1 MDANTNP
8 IELCGTVAAVIYQ
21 NEENGYTVL
30 KLDVDD
36 GSQTMVVGCI
46 PYAVPGESMIVTGS
60 WMTHPAH
67 GQQFKAEFAE
77 RTMPETA
84 DAIYA
89 YLAGRAVRG
98 IGPATA
104 SLLVS
109 RFGADTLNVL
119 EYEPEKL
126 TAIKGISLSRAK
138 AMSANFRRQ
147 AGMRRLIEFLA
158 SANIRPVIALRM
170 YQYYGDEALQLVQ
183 DNPYILVSDAIGA
196 TFQEADAL
204 ALGHGFDDQS
214 AERVAAATLY
224 ELAYNAVRGHCFIS
238 YRNLLAATSQLSGV
252 SDELVAQ
259 SVDTLVERGELVR
272 ERVAGCDG
280 CYLAR
285 LHEAEAYTAERLLV
299 MAQNE
304 YRRMPDTDKIAAQI
318 EAQLGLTF
326 AEQQKE
332 TLRLACQHQVIAI
345 TGGPGT
351 GKTTSIRAI
360 LALFDVLKLDT
371 QLAAPRTED
380 LPQILGQ
387 LSFVAVTHAAQ
398 QIAFQVRRTTLQRRS
413 GKDRTD
419 DILQALQPV
428 GTDKA
433 DLPNASFLQL
443 CEHLA
448 PAQGALRGLIEDPQH
463 FAPLVFTHGK
473 YHIKSFCFYAPLA
486 VDLHVY
492 AIDEDDWVIS
502 LQRAREPLRN
512 IFSKV
517 VQHPRNTRLAVVLA
531 IDILEYLA
539 DLFLRKTFRI
549 QRSGKAFAFILL
561 MA

>member
-67 GQQFKAEFAE
+67 GQQFKADFAE

-104 SLLVS
+104 SLMVS

-126 TAIKGISLSRAK
+126 CTIKGISLSKAK

-170 YQYYGDEALQLVQ
+170 YQYYGDDALQLVQ

-252 SDELVAQ
+252 PDGLVAE
-259 SVDTLVERGELVR
+259 SVDTLVQSGELVR

-285 LHEAEAYTAERLLV
+285 LHEAEAYIFGMNSAGKAPVTVKAYERKRQSGNVLDVVPEGTPAEVVEHRLPENERICSACGSEMVEIGKEVRRSLMMEPAEFWV
-299 MAQNE
+299 REDVYYTYACKNCEQETGEANIVKAAKKAFDELGVKRLPSVKSLQEEYAKLLSEKKAAYAE
-304 YRRMPDTDKIAAQI
+304 YRRSRDEMRELLLHKQNVDRM
-318 EAQLGLTF
+318 LGKN
-326 AEQQKE
+326 E
-332 TLRLACQHQVIAI
+332 
-345 TGGPGT
+345 
-351 GKTTSIRAI
+351 
-360 LALFDVLKLDT
+360 
-371 QLAAPRTED
+371 
-380 LPQILGQ
+380 
-387 LSFVAVTHAAQ
+387 
-398 QIAFQVRRTTLQRRS
+398 RS
-413 GKDRTD
+413 EEKKQEHDR
-419 DILQALQPV
+419 Q
-428 GTDKA
+428 
-433 DLPNASFLQL
+433 
-443 CEHLA
+443 
-448 PAQGALRGLIEDPQH
+448 
-463 FAPLVFTHGK
+463 
-473 YHIKSFCFYAPLA
+473 
-486 VDLHVY
+486 
-492 AIDEDDWVIS
+492 
-502 LQRAREPLRN
+502 
-512 IFSKV
+512 
-517 VQHPRNTRLAVVLA
+517 
-531 IDILEYLA
+531 
-539 DLFLRKTFRI
+539 
-549 QRSGKAFAFILL
+549 
-561 MA
+561 

>member
-104 SLLVS
+104 SLMVS

-126 TAIKGISLSRAK
+126 CTIKGISLSKAK

-170 YQYYGDEALQLVQ
+170 YQYYGDDALQLVQ

-204 ALGHGFDDQS
+204 ALGLGFDDQS

-252 SDELVAQ
+252 PDELVAE
-259 SVDTLVERGELVR
+259 SVDTLVQSGELVR

-285 LHEAEAYTAERLLV
+285 LHEAEAYTAERLP
-299 MAQNE
+299 ASGHRHH
-304 YRRMPDTDKIAAQI
+304 RR
-318 EAQLGLTF
+318 
-326 AEQQKE
+326 
-332 TLRLACQHQVIAI
+332 
-345 TGGPGT
+345 
-351 GKTTSIRAI
+351 
-360 LALFDVLKLDT
+360 
-371 QLAAPRTED
+371 PRHRQD
-380 LPQILGQ
+380 
-387 LSFVAVTHAAQ
+387 
-398 QIAFQVRRTTLQRRS
+398 
-413 GKDRTD
+413 
-419 DILQALQPV
+419 
-428 GTDKA
+428 
-433 DLPNASFLQL
+433 
-443 CEHLA
+443 
-448 PAQGALRGLIEDPQH
+448 
-463 FAPLVFTHGK
+463 
-473 YHIKSFCFYAPLA
+473 
-486 VDLHVY
+486 DLHPR
-492 AIDEDDWVIS
+492 DS
-502 LQRAREPLRN
+502 RA
-512 IFSKV
+512 V
-517 VQHPRNTRLAVVLA
+517 
-531 IDILEYLA
+531 
-539 DLFLRKTFRI
+539 
-549 QRSGKAFAFILL
+549 
-561 MA
+561 

>member
-21 NEENGYTVL
+21 NEENGYAVL

-104 SLLVS
+104 SLMVS

-126 TAIKGISLSRAK
+126 CTIKGISLSKAK

-170 YQYYGDEALQLVQ
+170 YQYYGDDALQLVQ

-252 SDELVAQ
+252 PDELVAE
-259 SVDTLVERGELVR
+259 SVDTLVQSGELVR

-285 LHEAEAYTAERLLV
+285 LHEAETYTAERLLA
-299 MAQNE
+299 MTQTE
-304 YRRMPDTDKIAAQI
+304 YRRMPDTEQIAARI

-326 AEQQKE
+326 ADQQKE
-332 TLRLACQHQVIAI
+332 TLCLACQHQVIAI

-371 QLAAPRTED
+371 QLAAPTGR
-380 LPQILGQ
+380 
-387 LSFVAVTHAAQ
+387 AAK
-398 QIAFQVRRTTLQRRS
+398 RMSELTGRS
-413 GKDRTD
+413 
-419 DILQALQPV
+419 
-428 GTDKA
+428 
-433 DLPNASFLQL
+433 
-443 CEHLA
+443 
-448 PAQGALRGLIEDPQH
+448 AQTIH
-463 FAPLVFTHGK
+463 
-473 YHIKSFCFYAPLA
+473 
-486 VDLHVY
+486 
-492 AIDEDDWVIS
+492 
-502 LQRAREPLRN
+502 
-512 IFSKV
+512 
-517 VQHPRNTRLAVVLA
+517 RL
-531 IDILEYLA
+531 LEA
-539 DLFLRKTFRI
+539 
-549 QRSGKAFAFILL
+549 A
-561 MA
+561 

>member
-84 DAIYA
+84 DTIYA

-126 TAIKGISLSRAK
+126 TAIKGITLSKAK

-183 DNPYILVSDAIGA
+183 DNPYSFRTLSAPHFRRRMRWRSATALTTRARSVSPRRRCMNLLI
-196 TFQEADAL
+196 TPF
-204 ALGHGFDDQS
+204 
-214 AERVAAATLY
+214 AAT
-224 ELAYNAVRGHCFIS
+224 ASSRT
-238 YRNLLAATSQLSGV
+238 ATCW
-252 SDELVAQ
+252 
-259 SVDTLVERGELVR
+259 R
-272 ERVAGCDG
+272 
-280 CYLAR
+280 
-285 LHEAEAYTAERLLV
+285 
-299 MAQNE
+299 
-304 YRRMPDTDKIAAQI
+304 
-318 EAQLGLTF
+318 
-326 AEQQKE
+326 
-332 TLRLACQHQVIAI
+332 
-345 TGGPGT
+345 
-351 GKTTSIRAI
+351 
-360 LALFDVLKLDT
+360 
-371 QLAAPRTED
+371 
-380 LPQILGQ
+380 
-387 LSFVAVTHAAQ
+387 
-398 QIAFQVRRTTLQRRS
+398 QRRS
-413 GKDRTD
+413 SAACRT
-419 DILQALQPV
+419 
-428 GTDKA
+428 
-433 DLPNASFLQL
+433 S
-443 CEHLA
+443 
-448 PAQGALRGLIEDPQH
+448 
-463 FAPLVFTHGK
+463 
-473 YHIKSFCFYAPLA
+473 
-486 VDLHVY
+486 
-492 AIDEDDWVIS
+492 
-502 LQRAREPLRN
+502 
-512 IFSKV
+512 
-517 VQHPRNTRLAVVLA
+517 
-531 IDILEYLA
+531 
-539 DLFLRKTFRI
+539 
-549 QRSGKAFAFILL
+549 
-561 MA
+561 

>member
-1 MDANTNP
+1 MDAKTNP
-8 IELCGTVAAVIYQ
+8 RELCGTGAAVIYQ

-46 PYAVPGESMIVTGS
+46 PYAVPGESMIVSGS

-89 YLAGRAVRG
+89 YLAGRAVHG

-126 TAIKGISLSRAK
+126 TAIKGISLSKAK
-138 AMSANFRRQ
+138 TMSANFRRQ

-224 ELAYNAVRGHCFIS
+224 ELA
-238 YRNLLAATSQLSGV
+238 
-252 SDELVAQ
+252 
-259 SVDTLVERGELVR
+259 
-272 ERVAGCDG
+272 
-280 CYLAR
+280 
-285 LHEAEAYTAERLLV
+285 
-299 MAQNE
+299 
-304 YRRMPDTDKIAAQI
+304 
-318 EAQLGLTF
+318 
-326 AEQQKE
+326 
-332 TLRLACQHQVIAI
+332 
-345 TGGPGT
+345 
-351 GKTTSIRAI
+351 
-360 LALFDVLKLDT
+360 
-371 QLAAPRTED
+371 
-380 LPQILGQ
+380 
-387 LSFVAVTHAAQ
+387 
-398 QIAFQVRRTTLQRRS
+398 
-413 GKDRTD
+413 
-419 DILQALQPV
+419 
-428 GTDKA
+428 
-433 DLPNASFLQL
+433 
-443 CEHLA
+443 
-448 PAQGALRGLIEDPQH
+448 
-463 FAPLVFTHGK
+463 
-473 YHIKSFCFYAPLA
+473 
-486 VDLHVY
+486 
-492 AIDEDDWVIS
+492 
-502 LQRAREPLRN
+502 
-512 IFSKV
+512 
-517 VQHPRNTRLAVVLA
+517 
-531 IDILEYLA
+531 
-539 DLFLRKTFRI
+539 
-549 QRSGKAFAFILL
+549 
-561 MA
+561 

>member
-104 SLLVS
+104 SLMVS

-126 TAIKGISLSRAK
+126 CTIKGISLSKAK

-170 YQYYGDEALQLVQ
+170 YQYYGDDALQLVQ

-224 ELAYNAVRGHCFIS
+224 
-238 YRNLLAATSQLSGV
+238 
-252 SDELVAQ
+252 
-259 SVDTLVERGELVR
+259 
-272 ERVAGCDG
+272 
-280 CYLAR
+280 
-285 LHEAEAYTAERLLV
+285 
-299 MAQNE
+299 
-304 YRRMPDTDKIAAQI
+304 
-318 EAQLGLTF
+318 
-326 AEQQKE
+326 
-332 TLRLACQHQVIAI
+332 
-345 TGGPGT
+345 
-351 GKTTSIRAI
+351 
-360 LALFDVLKLDT
+360 
-371 QLAAPRTED
+371 
-380 LPQILGQ
+380 
-387 LSFVAVTHAAQ
+387 
-398 QIAFQVRRTTLQRRS
+398 
-413 GKDRTD
+413 
-419 DILQALQPV
+419 
-428 GTDKA
+428 
-433 DLPNASFLQL
+433 
-443 CEHLA
+443 
-448 PAQGALRGLIEDPQH
+448 
-463 FAPLVFTHGK
+463 
-473 YHIKSFCFYAPLA
+473 
-486 VDLHVY
+486 
-492 AIDEDDWVIS
+492 
-502 LQRAREPLRN
+502 
-512 IFSKV
+512 
-517 VQHPRNTRLAVVLA
+517 
-531 IDILEYLA
+531 
-539 DLFLRKTFRI
+539 
-549 QRSGKAFAFILL
+549 
-561 MA
+561 

>member
-60 WMTHPAH
+60 WMTHPVH

-89 YLAGRAVRG
+89 YLAGRAVHG

-126 TAIKGISLSRAK
+126 TAIKGISLSKAK
-138 AMSANFRRQ
+138 TMSANFRRQ

-224 ELAYNAVRGHCFIS
+224 ELAYNAIRGHCFIS

-252 SDELVAQ
+252 PDELVAQ
-259 SVDTLVERGELVR
+259 SVDTLVESGELVR
-272 ERVAGCDG
+272 ERV
-280 CYLAR
+280 
-285 LHEAEAYTAERLLV
+285 
-299 MAQNE
+299 
-304 YRRMPDTDKIAAQI
+304 
-318 EAQLGLTF
+318 
-326 AEQQKE
+326 
-332 TLRLACQHQVIAI
+332 
-345 TGGPGT
+345 GG
-351 GKTTSIRAI
+351 
-360 LALFDVLKLDT
+360 
-371 QLAAPRTED
+371 
-380 LPQILGQ
+380 
-387 LSFVAVTHAAQ
+387 
-398 QIAFQVRRTTLQRRS
+398 VRRVLS
-413 GKDRTD
+413 RT
-419 DILQALQPV
+419 
-428 GTDKA
+428 
-433 DLPNASFLQL
+433 
-443 CEHLA
+443 
-448 PAQGALRGLIEDPQH
+448 PARGGGLHGRAAARYGAE
-463 FAPLVFTHGK
+463 
-473 YHIKSFCFYAPLA
+473 
-486 VDLHVY
+486 
-492 AIDEDDWVIS
+492 
-502 LQRAREPLRN
+502 
-512 IFSKV
+512 
-517 VQHPRNTRLAVVLA
+517 
-531 IDILEYLA
+531 
-539 DLFLRKTFRI
+539 
-549 QRSGKAFAFILL
+549 
-561 MA
+561 